1 MRWYESAMDSI
12 LSYTEPRTLK
22 IRWMPL
28 GLMQT
33 CIFISA
39 AVYFTVQVN

>member
-1 MRWYESAMDSI
+1 MTWYESAMDGI

-28 GLMQT
+28 GLMQSCT
-33 CIFISA
+33 VLVA
-39 AVYFTVQVN
+39 VVYFTFQVD

>member
-1 MRWYESAMDSI
+1 MIWYESAMDSI

-28 GLMQT
+28 GLMQSCT
-33 CIFISA
+33 FLVA
-39 AVYFTVQVN
+39 AVYFSYQVD